1 MNNGALYQSLDS
13 PLHGLDPRVK
23 IVAVIVLSIVLL
35 RVEEV
40 GLGIVTVILA
50 ALVWLS
56 RIPLSRVLKT
66 LQPFLL
72 FFAVLFLLYALFTP
86 GTVWVDLGPL
96 PLRVTAEGLDLA
108 ISQVGK
114 FLLLVVVASL
124 LTMTTRPEH
133 LTAGLERL
141 LRPLTTIGIPSHDLA
156 LMVSLSFRFIPE
168 VASEFHAI
176 RQAQL
181 ARGFDGENRRPAN
194 LIRSIVHLSSP
205 LVVNVFRRCDQL
217 VDAMEARGYGPGQ
230 RTYLYE
236 LQLQT
241 ADWACL
247 AALVPLAAIIL
258 ASG

>member
-13 PLHGLDPRVK
+13 PVHRLDPRIK
-23 IVAVIVLSIVLL
+23 IMAVIVLSIVFL
-35 RVEEV
+35 RVDGA
-40 GLGIVTVILA
+40 GLGIATVMLVALA
-50 ALVWLS
+50 WLS
-56 RIPLSRVLKT
+56 GISLSRLLKT

-86 GTVWVDLGPL
+86 GTVWLDLAPL
-96 PLRVTAEGLDLA
+96 PLQVTAEGLHLA

-141 LRPLTTIGIPSHDLA
+141 LRPLSALGIPSHDLA
-156 LMVSLSFRFIPE
+156 LMVSLAFRFIPE
-168 VASEFHAI
+168 VTSEFQAV

-181 ARGFDGENRRPAN
+181 ARGFDGEDRRPAM

-217 VDAMEARGYGPGQ
+217 VDAMEARGYAPGQ

-236 LQLQT
+236 LQLRT
-241 ADWACL
+241 ADLAVL
-247 AALVPLAAIIL
+247 AALVLLAAVIL